1 MLKNGMFVNGN
12 EIEDEFLIPITI
24 DIKNNFT
31 DEFLFD
37 IINEENR

>member
-1 MLKNGMFVNGN
+1 MRKNGMFGKGNG
-12 EIEDEFLIPITI
+12 IEDEFLIPITI

>member
-1 MLKNGMFVNGN
+1 MLKNGMFGNGN
-12 EIEDEFLIPITI
+12 GIEDEFLIPITI
-24 DIKNNFT
+24 DSKNNFT